1 MDLTVDDLLPC
12 PFCGADRAG
21 IDADLAESGVDQ
33 VVCGQCAAYGPCV
46 KMDMDVIEGKEE
58 QQAFELWN
66 KRVKPEDV
74 AAAERRGRAEA
85 LRWVA
90 AELDAQLADARDDSL
105 RLLISASARSH
116 LNTLTETA
124 TMCRSAAARVERGK
138 DLSTGKDPD
147 Q

>member
-90 AELDAQLADARDDSL
+90 DQLDAQLAEARDDSL
-105 RLLISASARSH
+105 RLMISAGARSQ
-116 LNTLTETA
+116 LNALDETA

-138 DLSTGKDPD
+138 ELSTEKDPAP
-147 Q
+147 